1 MARPKKNGAEQPLN
15 LDGNNMPMENE
26 NAQQSQENAAQQQS
40 EKQVEEQVEE
50 NEEEHEEENELP
62 FEIKDGVPSPID
74 NDSNSFVIYAP
85 NDIETRKGRMEVL
98 TGITLKEGYRGLIV
112 PITFNALH
120 GLPTESDYR
129 LQHSDVISTH
139 VGEKEMVR
147 LVLSINDET
156 MIQEQTN
163 FGSRSRYLIIPKG
176 SPLAVL
182 LIFKL

>member
-1 MARPKKNGAEQPLN
+1 MARPKKNSVEQPLN

-40 EKQVEEQVEE
+40 EEQVEE
-50 NEEEHEEENELP
+50 NEKENELP
-62 FEIKDGVPSPID
+62 FEIEDGIFSPID

-98 TGITLKEGYRGLIV
+98 TGITLKEGYRGLII
-112 PITFNALH
+112 PITANAIY

-139 VGEKEMVR
+139 VGENEMVR

-176 SPLAVL
+176 FPLAVL
-182 LIFKL
+182 VIFKL

>member
-1 MARPKKNGAEQPLN
+1 MARPKKNGVEQPLN

-26 NAQQSQENAAQQQS
+26 NAPQNQENAAQQQN
-40 EKQVEEQVEE
+40 EEQVK
-50 NEEEHEEENELP
+50 EHEEKDELP
-62 FEIKDGVPSPID
+62 FGIEDGVPSPID

-85 NDIETRKGRMEVL
+85 NDIKTRKGRMEVL

>member
-1 MARPKKNGAEQPLN
+1 MARPKKNGVEQPLN

-26 NAQQSQENAAQQQS
+26 NAQQSHENAAQQQS
-40 EKQVEEQVEE
+40 EEQVEEQVEE
-50 NEEEHEEENELP
+50 FEEEDELP
-62 FEIKDGVPSPID
+62 FEVEDGVPSPID

-85 NDIETRKGRMEVL
+85 NDIETRKGRMEVV

>member
-1 MARPKKNGAEQPLN
+1 MARPKKNGVEQPLN

-26 NAQQSQENAAQQQS
+26 NTQQSQENAAQQQS
-40 EKQVEEQVEE
+40 EEQVEE
-50 NEEEHEEENELP
+50 NEKENELP
-62 FEIKDGVPSPID
+62 FEIEDGVYSPID

-98 TGITLKEGYRGLIV
+98 TGITLKEGYRGLII
-112 PITFNALH
+112 PITANAIY

-147 LVLSINDET
+147 IVLSINDET

-176 SPLAVL
+176 FPLAVL
-182 LIFKL
+182 VIFKL

>member
-1 MARPKKNGAEQPLN
+1 MARPKKNGVEQPLN
-15 LDGNNMPMENE
+15 LDGDNILMENE

-40 EKQVEEQVEE
+40 EEQVEE
-50 NEEEHEEENELP
+50 FNEDEAP
-62 FEIKDGVPSPID
+62 FEVEGLQPDPEVNTNG
-74 NDSNSFVIYAP
+74 SFIICAP
-85 NDIETRKGRMEVL
+85 KDIEARKGRIEVV

-112 PITFNALH
+112 PISDNALF

-129 LQHSDVISTH
+129 LQHSDVISTQ
-139 VGEKEMVR
+139 VGEKEEVK

-163 FGSRSRYLIIPKG
+163 FGSRSRNLIIPKG

-182 LIFKL
+182 MIFKL

>member
-1 MARPKKNGAEQPLN
+1 MARPKKNGVEQPLN
-15 LDGNNMPMENE
+15 LDGNNMPIENE
-26 NAQQSQENAAQQQS
+26 NVQQNQENAAQQQS
-40 EKQVEEQVEE
+40 DEQIEE
-50 NEEEHEEENELP
+50 NEKENELP
-62 FEIKDGVPSPID
+62 FEIEDGVFSPID
-74 NDSNSFVIYAP
+74 NDSNSFIIYAP

-98 TGITLKEGYRGLIV
+98 TGITLKEGYRGLII
-112 PITFNALH
+112 PITANAIY

-176 SPLAVL
+176 FPLAVL
-182 LIFKL
+182 MIFKL

>member
-40 EKQVEEQVEE
+40 EKHVEEQVEE
-50 NEEEHEEENELP
+50 NEKENELP

-74 NDSNSFVIYAP
+74 NNGSFIIYAP
-85 NDIETRKGRMEVL
+85 TDIESRKGRIPVKM
-98 TGITLKEGYRGLIV
+98 GITLREGYRGLIV
-112 PITFNALH
+112 PIKANALY
-120 GLPTESDYR
+120 GIRTESDYR
-129 LQHSDVISTH
+129 LQHSDVISTQ
-139 VGEKEMVR
+139 VGEEEEVR

-163 FGSRSRYLIIPKG
+163 FGSRSRNLIIPKG
-176 SPLAVL
+176 TPLAVL
-182 LIFKL
+182 MIFKL

>member
-1 MARPKKNGAEQPLN
+1 MARPKKNGVEQPLN

-26 NAQQSQENAAQQQS
+26 NAPQSQENAAQQQG
-40 EKQVEEQVEE
+40 EEF
-50 NEEEHEEENELP
+50 EEENDAP
-62 FEIKDGVPSPID
+62 FEVEGLQPDPEVNTNG
-74 NDSNSFVIYAP
+74 SFIICTP
-85 NDIETRKGRMEVL
+85 KDIEARKGRIEVV

-129 LQHSDVISTH
+129 LQHSDVISTQ

-163 FGSRSRYLIIPKG
+163 FGSRSRNLIIPNG
-176 SPLAVL
+176 TPLAIL
-182 LIFKL
+182 MIFKL

>member
-1 MARPKKNGAEQPLN
+1 MARPKKNGVEQPLN
-15 LDGNNMPMENE
+15 LDSNNMPMENE
-26 NAQQSQENAAQQQS
+26 NAQQSQENATQQQS
-40 EKQVEEQVEE
+40 EEQVEE
-50 NEEEHEEENELP
+50 FEEEDELP
-62 FEIKDGVPSPID
+62 FEVDGLQPDPEV
-74 NDSNSFVIYAP
+74 NTNGSFTICTP
-85 NDIETRKGRMEVL
+85 KDIEARKGRIEVV

-129 LQHSDVISTH
+129 LQHSDVISTQ

-163 FGSRSRYLIIPKG
+163 FGSRSRNLIIPKG
-176 SPLAVL
+176 APLAIL
-182 LIFKL
+182 MIFKL

>member
-1 MARPKKNGAEQPLN
+1 MARPKKNGVEQPLN
-15 LDGNNMPMENE
+15 LDGDNMPMKNE
-26 NAQQSQENAAQQQS
+26 NAPQSQENAAQQQG
-40 EKQVEEQVEE
+40 EEF
-50 NEEEHEEENELP
+50 EEENDAP
-62 FEIKDGVPSPID
+62 FEVEGLQPDPEVNTNG
-74 NDSNSFVIYAP
+74 SFIICTP
-85 NDIETRKGRMEVL
+85 KDIEARKGRIEVV

-129 LQHSDVISTH
+129 LQHSDVISTQ

-163 FGSRSRYLIIPKG
+163 FGSRSRNLIIPNG
-176 SPLAVL
+176 TPLAIL
-182 LIFKL
+182 MIFKL

>member
-1 MARPKKNGAEQPLN
+1 MARPKKNGVEQPLN

-26 NAQQSQENAAQQQS
+26 NAQQSHENAAQQQS
-40 EKQVEEQVEE
+40 EEQVEE
-50 NEEEHEEENELP
+50 FEEEDELP
-62 FEIKDGVPSPID
+62 FEVEDGVPSPID
-74 NDSNSFVIYAP
+74 NNGSFIIYAP
-85 NDIETRKGRMEVL
+85 TDIESRKGRIPVN

-176 SPLAVL
+176 SPLAILV
-182 LIFKL
+182 IFKL